1 VIGIIVAEEKELI
14 EIKKLL
20 NNIEE
25 RNIYEKI
32 FYIGNIDEKEIVLV
46 KSNVGKVNSARV
58 CQMLIDNFNIELVI
72 NIGTAGSI
80 DNSLEIGDVVV
91 ATELVQYD
99 FDVTP
104 FGRKLGEIENIGESI
119 KVDENLLKLFD
130 DINIKKGII
139 ASGDTFVTNIEQ
151 KNNIRNIFSALS
163 VEMEGASIAQVCYL
177 DKIPFLVIRSI
188 TDKFDGSSKVEFETF
203 LESSS
208 KNAAIILKEILK
220 KY

>member
-25 RNIYEKI
+25 KNIYEKI